1 MTTTEAKTKRHQYVA
16 RFIKK
21 DGTVRAIRFR
31 TDVKSEGDGQLAY
44 SPTEKGLKLVWDSDA
59 KGWRMINVYTVYEL
73 TIKGKTYLNDNAK
86 KQLIEL

>member
-1 MTTTEAKTKRHQYVA
+1 MA
-16 RFIKK
+16 RFVKK

-73 TIKGKTYLNDNAK
+73 TIRGKVYLNDNAK
-86 KQLIEL
+86 QQLIEL

>member
-1 MTTTEAKTKRHQYVA
+1 MTIQEAKTKKHQYEA
-16 RFIKK
+16 RFVKK

-59 KGWRMINVYTVYEL
+59 NGWRMINVYTVYEL
-73 TIKGKTYLNDNAK
+73 TIKGKVYLNDNAK
-86 KQLIEL
+86 QQLIEL

>member
-1 MTTTEAKTKRHQYVA
+1 MTIQEAKTKKHQYEA
-16 RFIKK
+16 RFVKK

-86 KQLIEL
+86 NQLINL

>member
-44 SPTEKGLKLVWDSDA
+44 SPAEKGLKLVWDSDA

-86 KQLIEL
+86 QQLIEL

>member
-1 MTTTEAKTKRHQYVA
+1 MTTTQAKTKRHQYVA
-16 RFIKK
+16 RFVKK

-73 TIKGKTYLNDNAK
+73 TIRGKVYLNDNAK
-86 KQLIEL
+86 NQLINL

>member
-31 TDVKSEGDGQLAY
+31 TDVKSEGDGQLSY
-44 SPTEKGLKLVWDSDA
+44 NPQDKGLKLVWDSDA
-59 KGWRMINVYTVYEL
+59 KGWRMVNVYTVYEL
-73 TIKGKTYLNDNAK
+73 TIKGKVYLNDTAK
-86 KQLIEL
+86 QKFIEL

>member
-16 RFIKK
+16 RFVKK

-31 TDVKSEGDGQLAY
+31 TDVKSEGDGRLAY

-73 TIKGKTYLNDNAK
+73 TIRGKVYLNDNAK